1 MFLWFLDV
9 SGSKPKKPS
18 FHKPKKK
25 KKVVRRQPKKI
36 SAFKLK
42 TSKKSKPKR
51 KSKSLP
57 ELKSLPESKLKLKQ
71 NRLINTQRPSPH
83 LKSLSSR
90 PPSESPPSRPQS
102 QKPQL
107 HLKSKYKWNKTQNQ
121 NFSQSRPPQ
130 PRPKTHFKIK
140 SKRMTSQ
147 EQNMSHREVL
157 PSKFR
162 PVPLPVWDTSV
173 QAAIRVRDWK
183 LLTGYPGHGD
193 WVPPQ
198 VEQNI
203 TTHLML
209 DLHHRSRCLI
219 SDLLPISDFDWLLT
233 PTFKSASYPISAFTP
248 ASLLLTLETIHMQ
261 RRNLV
266 KLLPNNRTKQYFGDR
281 DKILI
286 EATSF

>member
-9 SGSKPKKPS
+9 SGSKPKKTS

-36 SAFKLK
+36 STFKLK
-42 TSKKSKPKR
+42 TSKNS

-57 ELKSLPESKLKLKQ
+57 KLKSLPKSKLKLKQ
-71 NRLINTQRPSPH
+71 NRPINTQRPLPH
-83 LKSLSSR
+83 LKPLSSR
-90 PPSESPPSRPQS
+90 PSSESPPSRPKS

-107 HLKSKYKWNKTQNQ
+107 QLKSKYKWNKTQNR

-130 PRPKTHFKIK
+130 PRLKTHFKIK

-147 EQNMSHREVL
+147 DQNMSHREVL

-162 PVPLPVWDTSV
+162 PMPLPEWDTSV

-209 DLHHRSRCLI
+209 ALHHRS
-219 SDLLPISDFDWLLT
+219 
-233 PTFKSASYPISAFTP
+233 
-248 ASLLLTLETIHMQ
+248 
-261 RRNLV
+261 
-266 KLLPNNRTKQYFGDR
+266 
-281 DKILI
+281 
-286 EATSF
+286 

>member
-25 KKVVRRQPKKI
+25 KVVRRQPKKI
-36 SAFKLK
+36 STFKLK

-51 KSKSLP
+51 KFKSLP
-57 ELKSLPESKLKLKQ
+57 KLKPLPKSKLKLKLKLKLKQ
-71 NRLINTQRPSPH
+71 NQPINTQSHRPSPH
-83 LKSLSSR
+83 LKLLSSR
-90 PPSESPPSRPQS
+90 PPSESPSSRPRS

-121 NFSQSRPPQ
+121 NFSQSRLPQ
-130 PRPKTHFKIK
+130 HKPKTHFKMK

-147 EQNMSHREVL
+147 DENVFHREAL

-162 PVPLPVWDTSV
+162 PMPLSVWDTSV

-203 TTHLML
+203 ATHLML
-209 DLHHRSRCLI
+209 DLHHRSKCLI
-219 SDLLPISDFDWLLT
+219 SDLLPKSDF
-233 PTFKSASYPISAFTP
+233 
-248 ASLLLTLETIHMQ
+248 
-261 RRNLV
+261 
-266 KLLPNNRTKQYFGDR
+266 
-281 DKILI
+281 
-286 EATSF
+286 